1 MSFVWMEPGFVENS
15 VGLLC
20 ESFRLTC
27 GTGVVCGSVCLA
39 DSTSRQKSLS

>member
-1 MSFVWMEPGFVENS
+1 MYFVWMEPGFVENS

-20 ESFRLTC
+20 ESFRTC

-39 DSTSRQKSLS
+39 DSTSRQKLLS